1 MARHTGP
8 KHRLSRREGVNLTGT
23 RSESLRRRLNRP
35 PGAHGDRGVRR
46 RSEYADQLRA
56 KQRLKR
62 RFGMT
67 EKQFLRT
74 FEEAVRAKDPTG
86 DALLKLLERRLDNVV
101 YRLGYTTSRA
111 EARQLVKHGHF
122 AVNGKKASTP
132 SILVKPGWTIEVRDR
147 SKEMGRIA
155 GALETAESRAVPQWL
170 EIEKQAM
177 KGTVKALPQRE
188 DVTLPIDE
196 QLIVELYSR

>member
-23 RSESLRRRLNRP
+23 RSASLRRRLSRP
-35 PGAHGDRGVRR
+35 PGAHGDQGVRR

-67 EKQFLRT
+67 EKQFART
-74 FEEAVRAKDPTG
+74 FVEATRAQDPTG

-101 YRLGYTTSRA
+101 YRLGFAPTMPM
-111 EARQLVKHGHF
+111 ARQIVNHGHVL
-122 AVNGKKASTP
+122 VNGRRVDIPSYRVSAGDEIALRERAATIPDVVESIEASAGLLP
-132 SILVKPGWTIEVRDR
+132 SWLSRDAR
-147 SKEMGRIA
+147 ASGKVVNEPNPAEFDIPVDLEKIIA
-155 GALETAESRAVPQWL
+155 FYAR
-170 EIEKQAM
+170 
-177 KGTVKALPQRE
+177 
-188 DVTLPIDE
+188 
-196 QLIVELYSR
+196 

>member
-67 EKQFLRT
+67 EKQFART

-101 YRLGYTTSRA
+101 YRLGFVPTA
-111 EARQLVKHGHF
+111 PMARQIVNHGHVL
-122 AVNGKKASTP
+122 VNGRKVDIP
-132 SILVKPGWTIEVRDR
+132 SYRV
-147 SKEMGRIA
+147 SA
-155 GALETAESRAVPQWL
+155 GDT
-170 EIEKQAM
+170 
-177 KGTVKALPQRE
+177 
-188 DVTLPIDE
+188 
-196 QLIVELYSR
+196 VELRERAAAIPAVVESLEATAGSLPSWLSRDGGVSGKVVHDPDPAEFDIPVDLEKIIAFYAR

>member
-23 RSESLRRRLNRP
+23 RSESLRRRLSRP

-67 EKQFLRT
+67 EKQFART
-74 FEEAVRAKDPTG
+74 FEEAVRAKEPTG
-86 DALLKLLERRLDNVV
+86 DALVKLLERRLDNVV
-101 YRLGYTTSRA
+101 YRLGFVPTMPM
-111 EARQLVKHGHF
+111 ARQIVNHGHVL
-122 AVNGKKASTP
+122 VNGRKVDIPSYRVVAGDAIELRERASAIPTVVESLEATAGNLP
-132 SILVKPGWTIEVRDR
+132 SWLSRNGGASGKVINEPNPAEFDIPVDLEKI
-147 SKEMGRIA
+147 IA
-155 GALETAESRAVPQWL
+155 FYAR
-170 EIEKQAM
+170 
-177 KGTVKALPQRE
+177 
-188 DVTLPIDE
+188 
-196 QLIVELYSR
+196 